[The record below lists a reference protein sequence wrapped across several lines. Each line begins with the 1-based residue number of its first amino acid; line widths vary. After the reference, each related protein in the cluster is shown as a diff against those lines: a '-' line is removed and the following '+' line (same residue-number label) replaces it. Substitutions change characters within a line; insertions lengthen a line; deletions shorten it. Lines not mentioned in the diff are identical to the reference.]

1 MLLHLSKEIY
11 IHKIQ
16 IKFKVMQEKFSHL
29 NCYRAACS
37 WQIIVLPCILFQKYK
52 IVQNVKLQKI
62 QNSACNTNVLI
73 SQCHIDSA
81 YPWAKLNIQ
90 LTDFNAYTSL

>member
-1 MLLHLSKEIY
+1 
-11 IHKIQ
+11 
-16 IKFKVMQEKFSHL
+16 MQEKFSHL

-62 QNSACNTNVLI
+62 QNSTCNANVLI

>member
-37 WQIIVLPCILFQKYK
+37 LQIIVLPCILFQK
-52 IVQNVKLQKI
+52 I
-62 QNSACNTNVLI
+62 QNSAKREIAKNT
-73 SQCHIDSA
+73 
-81 YPWAKLNIQ
+81 K
-90 LTDFNAYTSL
+90 

>member
-1 MLLHLSKEIY
+1 
-11 IHKIQ
+11 
-16 IKFKVMQEKFSHL
+16 MQEKFSHL

-62 QNSACNTNVLI
+62 PGT
-73 SQCHIDSA
+73 
-81 YPWAKLNIQ
+81 K
-90 LTDFNAYTSL
+90 